1 MATGFVTHVRLVLL
15 LFVSMTM
22 SVYSTIADMLY
33 RVRPTPMSSH
43 SLPPAHLH
51 RQCQVSDR
59 KRTANG
65 LGLGVYVGFMTH
77 VRLPHDAILQ
87 IGYKLRFDSDLSHYT
102 AVQQLA
108 KFCPT
113 HRVAMHTHCFGI
125 LLKCCFR
132 FVEFDA
138 ELAQPVASPSP
149 APAAGQHLILVVTLC
164 LSVLSNQR
172 DKM

>member
-22 SVYSTIADMLY
+22 SVCSTIADMLY

-65 LGLGVYVGFMTH
+65 SGLGVYVGFMTH
-77 VRLPHDAILQ
+77 VRLPHDATHPQWFTHFTLPDF
-87 IGYKLRFDSDLSHYT
+87 KLGTNFDLIWISRTTLLCSSWQNFVRLI
-102 AVQQLA
+102 ASR
-108 KFCPT
+108 CT
-113 HRVAMHTHCFGI
+113 HIA
-125 LLKCCFR
+125 
-132 FVEFDA
+132 
-138 ELAQPVASPSP
+138 
-149 APAAGQHLILVVTLC
+149 LVYY
-164 LSVLSNQR
+164 
-172 DKM
+172 